1 MKEPNL
7 KQQYYILNKSFKKKF
22 IFHLGSD
29 AGFFSEYNNMILAM
43 LYCLTEKIQFIL
55 YSKDANFGYEK
66 GWTDYFLPFC
76 DEISDDF
83 NKKYNFRDYEFFR
96 QKLNK
101 KDKLKIR
108 LHKFING
115 IDFFTQDLWLL
126 IRNREYE
133 KKVYNIPELGIRDSS
148 LRDACRSL
156 INITW
161 EFNPVVKTFI
171 KDKINSLS
179 LPDKY
184 IGFHIRRGDKFV
196 EQELIDITIYF
207 QRAKNINIKN
217 AFILTDDY
225 KVISEVR
232 EKYSQWDIFTLCTE
246 TETGY
251 DHANFKKRDKA
262 VIRDSHINLF
272 ASLDIL
278 NYSQFF
284 IGTFGS
290 NPGMFLGMRM
300 SPEKCISTDIDWQI
314 W

>member
-1 MKEPNL
+1 
-7 KQQYYILNKSFKKKF
+7 
-22 IFHLGSD
+22 
-29 AGFFSEYNNMILAM
+29 MILAM
-43 LYCLTEKIQFIL
+43 LYCLTEKIQFVL

-108 LHKFING
+108 FHKLIHG

-126 IRNREYE
+126 IRDREHE
-133 KKVYNIPELGIRDSS
+133 KKVYNIPELGIKDSS

-161 EFNPVVKTFI
+161 EYNPIVKTLI
-171 KDKINSLS
+171 KDKINSLN
-179 LPDKY
+179 LPDEY
-184 IGFHIRRGDKFV
+184 IGFHIRRGDKVV
-196 EQELIDITIYF
+196 EQELIDISAYF
-207 QRAKNINIKN
+207 QKIEETFKKN

-225 KVISEVR
+225 RVISEIR
-232 EKYSQWDIFTLCTE
+232 EKYPQWNIYTLCKE
-246 TETGY
+246 TEIGY
-251 DHANFKKRDKA
+251 NHANFKRGDKA

-278 NYSQFF
+278 SLSQCF

-290 NPGMFLGMRM
+290 NPGMFLGMRTTQG
-300 SPEKCISTDIDWQI
+300 KCISLDVDWQI